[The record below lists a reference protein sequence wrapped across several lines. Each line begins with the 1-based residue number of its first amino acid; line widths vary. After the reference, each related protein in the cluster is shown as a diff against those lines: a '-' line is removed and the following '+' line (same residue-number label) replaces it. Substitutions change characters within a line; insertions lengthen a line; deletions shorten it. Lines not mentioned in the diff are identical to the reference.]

1 MTRSTQPARNKRLS
15 RHRTRMYVIQLGL
28 LTALGAVIY
37 RISFVQS
44 AFGPGLLAS
53 AAKVQDVS
61 RVELAERGALLDRN
75 GNMLAYDVPAYMLD
89 IKTDAFKNLGNVA
102 NAFAPILGSSSTAL
116 LARLQSGSHWIQW
129 PTPISATTKDK
140 VNQALTELGKRNNT
154 DYSQDVTFT
163 PTEQR
168 FYPYGSFAANTIGFV
183 NQQGTGVNGL
193 EAEYNKQLSGTSG
206 EISYTQDLWGMPI
219 QSTIHTVKPPVP
231 GDNLETTIDQTI
243 QGFVEQDMNQLVQKY
258 KPEHAAIIVMD
269 PKTGGILAMASR
281 PTFNPNQYWTASS
294 TALNNNWAV
303 GASFEPGSTFKVL
316 TLAAALATNSIN
328 LNHTFMSGHTT
339 IAGQTIYD
347 WNVVGWGI
355 LTYRQALEMSSNV
368 GFAKIAEKVGW
379 PNLIHYMQVFGF
391 LNPTG
396 IDLPGEATSEIFPPS
411 GRNAVELATSGFGQ
425 GISVTPLQQM
435 AAYAAIANGGE
446 LIRPHFAKAFID
458 PTTGK
463 VVQTFTPVVENPQVV
478 PKSVISEIN
487 QTLVLDVTKG
497 IDSSAAIPGYQVAGK
512 TGTANVVDP
521 KTGKYY
527 SNRFTVSFM
536 GYAPASDPRYEVYVT
551 VNWPKTPIG
560 KTWGSTIAA
569 PTATDILQKCLQ
581 YGHVPPDDPATLPKV
596 SSSVPAAWKSTQ
608 AVTMITVPELSGLG
622 ATVAKNKLE
631 KLGLSPQMVGT
642 GSVVKNVWPSPGL
655 QVVKGSKVYAVAS
668 GGRGS
673 KVSVPDFTGAP
684 VRVAVS
690 VLAELGLNAT
700 VNGVGYVTSQ
710 SVPPGQQVTPGATV
724 ELGCQVLQT
733 GTSTTSTANPL
744 GTGAG

>member
-1 MTRSTQPARNKRLS
+1 
-15 RHRTRMYVIQLGL
+15 MYFIQLGL

-44 AFGPGLLAS
+44 TFGPGLLAS
-53 AAKVQDVS
+53 AAKVQDVN
-61 RVELAERGALLDRN
+61 RIELAQRGALLDRN

-89 IKTDAFKNLGNVA
+89 IKTDAFKNLSSVA
-102 NAFAPILGSSSTAL
+102 NALAPVLGTSQSAL
-116 LARLQSGSHWIQW
+116 LQSLKSAVHWRQW
-129 PTPISATTKDK
+129 PTPILATTKDK
-140 VNQALTELGKRNNT
+140 VNQVLAALGKADKT
-154 DYSQDVTFT
+154 DYSQDVTYT

-183 NQQGTGVNGL
+183 DHSGTGVNGL
-193 EAEYNKQLSGTSG
+193 EAQYNKQLSGTNG
-206 EISYTQDLWGMPI
+206 EITYTQDLWGMPI
-219 QSTIHTVKPPVP
+219 QSTVHTVKPPAP

-243 QGFVEQDMNQLVQKY
+243 QGFVEQDMNQLVQNY

-281 PTFNPNQYWTASS
+281 PTFNPNQYGTASS

-303 GASFEPGSTFKVL
+303 DASFEPGSTFKVL

-339 IAGQTIYD
+339 IAGRTIYD
-347 WNVVGWGI
+347 WNMVGWGV

-396 IDLPGEATSEIFPPS
+396 IDLPGEATSQIFPPS
-411 GRNAVELATSGFGQ
+411 ARNAVELATSGFGQ

-435 AAYAAIANGGE
+435 VAYAAIANGGK
-446 LIRPHFAKAFID
+446 LIRPHLAKALID

-463 VVQTFTPVVENPQVV
+463 VVKQFAPVIENPQVV
-478 PKSVISEIN
+478 PKSVAAEIN

-497 IDSSAAIPGYQVAGK
+497 IDTTAAIPGYQVAGK

-536 GYAPASDPRYEVYVT
+536 GYAPASNPQYEVYVT

-596 SSSVPAAWKSTQ
+596 NPAQVTKGKGPH
-608 AVTMITVPELSGLG
+608 AVTMTTVPALNGLTI
-622 ATVAKNKLE
+622 AAAKSRLVQ
-631 KLGLSPQMVGT
+631 LGLSPQIVGT
-642 GSVVKNVWPSPGL
+642 GTVVGNVWPSPGL
-655 QVVKGSKVYAVAS
+655 QVAKGSKVYAVAN
-668 GGRGS
+668 GGGGS
-673 KVSVPDFTGAP
+673 KIAMPDFTGAS
-684 VRVAVS
+684 VRVAMS
-690 VLAELGLNAT
+690 VLSELGLTAD
-700 VNGVGYVTSQ
+700 VSGVGYVTSQ
-710 SVPPGQQVTPGATV
+710 SVKPGQLVTPGSV
-724 ELGCQVLQT
+724 LKLVCQV
-733 GTSTTSTANPL
+733 P
-744 GTGAG
+744 